1 MDKSKNIINSRGIKK
16 YMKRKF
22 PNFILENRAKQFI
35 ETFLVFY
42 LKDFIKKC
50 CLLVR
55 HRKSKILKVRDLKTQ
70 IFNSMNNFYSSLFI
84 CKKLIKN

>member
-16 YMKRKF
+16 FMKRKF

-35 ETFLVFY
+35 ETFIVVY

-70 IFNSMNNFYSSLFI
+70 IFNTMNNFYSSLYI
-84 CKKLIKN
+84 YKNLIKN